1 MQPHGHKG
9 IEQRQHGCRRQ
20 RVQPQVGVGQRTEQ
34 AVTLLPALFHKVIA
48 ETGRQSR
55 RNQAQNA
62 GQRVR
67 NEGVVGQLPDTDRA
81 EHGRYDDVVRAVE
94 RHVADAAD
102 CRTADVT
109 GKPPH
114 LRLLQRR
121 DVRLVQAGVVLPRA
135 QGNPDILRH
144 GGGKLQKQVRREGGG
159 GIAPAYHRQRRNL
172 QQRAQDGQDRTDIR
186 ADMLLL
192 IRHEHRPP
200 VTPEPVGNR

>member
-1 MQPHGHKG
+1 MP
-9 IEQRQHGCRRQ
+9 RL
-20 RVQPQVGVGQRTEQ
+20 GVRA
-34 AVTLLPALFHKVIA
+34 AV
-48 ETGRQSR
+48 
-55 RNQAQNA
+55 NQAQDA

-81 EHGRYDDVVRAVE
+81 EHGRNDDVVRAVE

-144 GGGKLQKQVRREGGG
+144 GGGKLQEQVRREGGG

-172 QQRAQDGQDRTDIR
+172 QQRAQDGQD
-186 ADMLLL
+186 
-192 IRHEHRPP
+192 
-200 VTPEPVGNR
+200 